1 MIETT
6 VEQAEAG
13 QNLSQEQMIAAL
25 EVIMEGRCPEELIAR
40 FLVALHQKGE
50 TVAEVAGAATVMRRK
65 MTPIRSRHT
74 ELIDV
79 VGTGGDHSGTFNIST
94 ATALV
99 TAATGLA
106 VAKHGSR
113 RYSSRSGAADVLT
126 VLGVNIEAETACV
139 EACLDELG
147 ICFCFAPLLH
157 RAMKHVAPVRQR
169 LGMPTV
175 FNILGPLANPAGA
188 RYQLLGVGR
197 AHLQPLMAEA
207 LQLLGAHRVLV
218 VHGSDGLDE
227 VTLSGPTAVTEVA
240 GGQLRS
246 WQWTPEE
253 FGFAPRSAEGLQAAG
268 PEESAAL
275 IQNLLAGQPG
285 PPRDIVLANTASALF
300 TAERVATLAEGV
312 ETAARAIDTGAAQD
326 LLARLVRFTN
336 R

>member
-1 MIETT
+1 MIET
-6 VEQAEAG
+6 VIQLAEMG
-13 QNLSQEQMIAAL
+13 QHLSQEQMIEAL
-25 EVIMEGRCPEELIAR
+25 EAIMEGRCPESQIAR

-74 ELIDV
+74 ELIDI

-113 RYSSRSGAADVLT
+113 RYSSRSGAADVLSA
-126 VLGVNIEAETACV
+126 LGVNIEADTACV

-197 AHLQPLMAEA
+197 PSLQPLMAEA

-227 VTLSGPTAVTEVA
+227 VTLSGPTTVTEVA
-240 GGQLRS
+240 QGELRH

-268 PEESAAL
+268 PEESAA
-275 IQNLLAGQPG
+275 IIRDLLAGKPG
-285 PPRDIVLANTASALF
+285 PPRDIVLANAAAALW
-300 TAERVATLAEGV
+300 TAERAATLAEGV
-312 ETAARAIDTGAAQD
+312 QAAAAAIDGGAAQD
-326 LLARLVRFTN
+326 LLARLVTWTN